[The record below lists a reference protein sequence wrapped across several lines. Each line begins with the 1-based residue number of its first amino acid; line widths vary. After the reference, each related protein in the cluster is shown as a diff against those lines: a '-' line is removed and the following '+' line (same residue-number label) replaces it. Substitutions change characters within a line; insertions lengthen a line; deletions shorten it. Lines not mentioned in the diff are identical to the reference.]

1 MPEIKKIDVV
11 EEDIKSILQI
21 LKELN
26 RNRIKLLEL
35 ETEKIKLKKQRDLF
49 EKKYNELK
57 ILYDKTWY

>member
-1 MPEIKKIDVV
+1 MPEIKKIDIV

-26 RNRIKLLEL
+26 GNRVKLLEL
-35 ETEKIKLKKQRDLF
+35 ESEKIKLKKQRDLF

-57 ILYDKTWY
+57 VLYDKTWY

>member
-26 RNRIKLLEL
+26 GNRLKLLEL

>member
-1 MPEIKKIDVV
+1 MPEIKKIDIV

-26 RNRIKLLEL
+26 GNRLKLLEL

>member
-1 MPEIKKIDVV
+1 MPEIKKIDIV

-26 RNRIKLLEL
+26 GNRLKLLEL

-57 ILYDKTWY
+57 VLYDKTWY

>member
-1 MPEIKKIDVV
+1 MPEIKKIDGV